1 MAGQDPL
8 EVERKYDVDRDA
20 PVPQFTELRDVAQL
34 GPSATHRLEA
44 VYFDT
49 EDLALAAR
57 GITLRRRT
65 GGVDA
70 GWHLKVPEGAGAR
83 TEVTEP
89 VGSDADAVPRRIRLL
104 VAVHVRDRGLR
115 PVAELTTRRTTVPL
129 LGADRAVLAEFSDD
143 HVESEAPL
151 GAGLLQSWREWE
163 IELVDGAEELL
174 DAVDALLADAGVAP
188 AHAPS
193 KLARALGPPYPSPA
207 DLKITPRR
215 KGPAGTVLLAYARKQ
230 TEALKRVDPG
240 VRLDEPD
247 AVHQLRVSA
256 RRMRSVLATYKKFID
271 APTVDHLR
279 QELKWAAGAVG
290 QARDVEV
297 MRERLKDMAGAEP
310 SDLLM
315 GPVAQR
321 IEEESGARYR
331 QAHAS
336 GLEAMD
342 SARYFR
348 LLDSLDAF
356 LAEPPLTEAAG
367 KKAGKAVARRVAKDT
382 RRLRRAVRAAEDAE
396 DAEDAADVGQ
406 GAVDAAFHEVR
417 KSAKRLRYA
426 AEAAAA
432 VHGRRAKRLARVA
445 EQVQETLGELQDSVV
460 SRALLRELAVQAYAE
475 GGSAFSFGRLHALE
489 QWRADE
495 ARTRFSSEWAAFHP
509 KALRGS

>member
-1 MAGQDPL
+1 MAGQDAL
-8 EVERKYDVDRDA
+8 EVERKYDVDQDA
-20 PVPQFTELRDVAQL
+20 PVPRFTELRDVAQL
-34 GPSATHRLEA
+34 GPSATHHLEA

-49 EDLALAAR
+49 ADLALAAH

-70 GWHLKVPEGAGAR
+70 GWHLKLPEGAGAP

-89 VGSDADAVPRRIRLL
+89 VGSDPDKVPRRIRQL
-104 VAVHVRDRGLR
+104 VAVHVRDGALN

-129 LGADRAVLAEFSDD
+129 LGPDRVVLAEFSDD

-163 IELVDGAEELL
+163 IELVDGAAELL
-174 DAVDALLADAGVAP
+174 EAADALLADAGVTP

-193 KLARALGPPYPSPA
+193 KLARALGPAYPQVREPQPA
-207 DLKITPRR
+207 PER
-215 KGPAGTVLLAYARKQ
+215 KGPAGTVLLAYAAKQ
-230 TEALKRVDPG
+230 TNALKRVDPG

-247 AVHQLRVSA
+247 AVHQLRVAA

-271 APTVDHLR
+271 TPTADHLR
-279 QELKWAAGAVG
+279 EELKWAAGTVG

-297 MRERLKDMAGAEP
+297 MRERLKDMAAAEP

-315 GPVAQR
+315 GPVTQR

-336 GLEAMD
+336 GLEAMY

-348 LLDSLDAF
+348 LLDALDAF

-367 KKAGKAVARRVAKDT
+367 KKAVKAVARLVAKDT

-396 DAEDAADVGQ
+396 DAADVEQ
-406 GAVDAAFHEVR
+406 GAVDAALHEVR

-426 AEAAAA
+426 AEAAAP
-432 VHGRRAKRLARVA
+432 VHGKRAKRLARAA
-445 EQVQETLGELQDSVV
+445 EQIQETLGELQDSVV

-495 ARTRFSSEWAAFHP
+495 ARSRFSSEWADFRP
-509 KALRGS
+509 RALRGS

>member
-1 MAGQDPL
+1 MAGQDAL

-20 PVPQFTELRDVAQL
+20 PVPHFTELRDVAQL
-34 GPSATHRLEA
+34 GPSATHHLEA

-49 EDLALAAR
+49 EDLTLAAH

-70 GWHLKVPEGAGAR
+70 GWHLKLPEGAGAR
-83 TEVTEP
+83 TEITEP
-89 VGSDADAVPRRIRLL
+89 VGSDTDKVPRRIRQL
-104 VAVHVRDRGLR
+104 VAVHVRDRALH

-129 LGADRAVLAEFSDD
+129 LGADRVVLAEFSDD

-163 IELVDGAEELL
+163 IELVDGTADLL
-174 DAVDALLADAGVAP
+174 EAADALLADVGVTP

-193 KLARALGPPYPSPA
+193 KLARALGPSYPWAREP
-207 DLKITPRR
+207 DLAPKR

-230 TEALKRVDPG
+230 TDALKRVDSG

-247 AVHQLRVSA
+247 AVHQLRVAA
-256 RRMRSVLATYKKFID
+256 RRMRSVLATYRKFID
-271 APTVDHLR
+271 APTANHLR
-279 QELKWAAGAVG
+279 EELKWAAGTVG

-297 MRERLKDMAGAEP
+297 MRERLKEMAEAEP

-331 QAHAS
+331 RAHAS

-348 LLDSLDAF
+348 LLDALDAF

-367 KKAGKAVARRVAKDT
+367 KKAVKAVARRVAKDT
-382 RRLRRAVRAAEDAE
+382 RRLRRAVRAAEDAT
-396 DAEDAADVGQ
+396 DVEQ
-406 GAVDAAFHEVR
+406 GAVDAALHEVR

-426 AEAAAA
+426 AEAAAP
-432 VHGRRAKRLARVA
+432 VHGKRAKRLARAA
-445 EQVQETLGELQDSVV
+445 EQIQETLGELQDSVV

-475 GGSAFSFGRLHALE
+475 GGNAFSFGRLHALE
-489 QWRADE
+489 QARADE
-495 ARTRFSSEWAAFHP
+495 ARGRFSSEWADFHP
-509 KALRGS
+509 RALRPS